1 MKINVKE
8 GNYAKLGVQQQA
20 GQVTF
25 TFCGEK
31 EDICFVVLV
40 RKSDMN
46 RVRVEVPESF
56 CLGSLRSITI
66 VDLDVTGYVYYYEI
80 NGIKQIDPCAQRIV
94 GREIW
99 NDESRKAKDY
109 EVFCGFAKEDFDWKN
124 DLAPEI
130 PRDRMLLYKLHV
142 RGFTMDAD
150 KQKYPGTF
158 QALMNRIGYLEK
170 LGITTVELMP
180 VYEFEE
186 MPIPVETK
194 LPEYVKWEP
203 DEEDMIQPESVQVQV
218 GRLNYWGYGPGNYF
232 AVKASYASNPEQA
245 DREYKTLIRR
255 LHAHHMECIME
266 MYFPEDTN
274 HNLIVDVLRYWVREY
289 HVDGFHLLGESIPVT
304 AIVQDNLLSRTK
316 IMCEKYDPGVV
327 CDGRKYMNLYVY
339 KDEYMYPARKIL
351 NHLNGNM
358 KEFIDQQRKQGSS
371 LGYVNY
377 ITSNNG
383 FTLADLFMYNDRHN
397 EENGENNLDGNAW
410 NYSNNYGIEG
420 PTRKRY
426 INSLR
431 RLKWRNSMLMLML
444 AQGVPML
451 WAGDEIGN
459 SQKGNNN
466 AYCQD
471 NAIGWVNW
479 KNEKTHRKELVF
491 LQKLVR
497 FRKEHPIISNEMPF
511 QFSDYHALGC
521 PDLSFHGESAWILEP
536 TVGRMCIGMLY
547 CGAYTKGDK
556 EAEDVY
562 VAYNFF
568 SAVSSLAL
576 PQLDKHKRWYL
587 VMDSSNDSQ
596 PYLDEAVLM
605 ENSSITMM
613 PQSICVL
620 VGRRVT
626 E

>member
-266 MYFPEDTN
+266 MYFPVDTN

-358 KEFIDQQRKQGSS
+358 KEFIDQQRKQGSRI
-371 LGYVNY
+371 GYVNY

-451 WAGDEIGN
+451 WAGDEIEN

>member
-266 MYFPEDTN
+266 MYFPEGTN

-358 KEFIDQQRKQGSS
+358 KEFLDQQRKQGSR

-420 PTRKRY
+420 PTKKRY

-491 LQKLVR
+491 LQKLVC

>member
-40 RKSDMN
+40 RKSDLN
-46 RVRVEVPESF
+46 RVRIEVPEAF

-99 NDESRKAKDY
+99 NDESRKANDY

-158 QALMNRIGYLEK
+158 QALMNRVGYLEK

-186 MPIPVETK
+186 IPIPVETK
-194 LPEYVKWEP
+194 LPEYVKWES
-203 DEEDMIQPESVQVQV
+203 DEEDMIQLETVQVQV

-274 HNLIVDVLRYWVREY
+274 HNLIIDALRYWVREY

-316 IMCEKYDPGVV
+316 IMCEKYDSGVV

-358 KEFIDQQRKQGSS
+358 KEFIDQQRKQGSR

-397 EENGENNLDGNAW
+397 EDNGENNLDGNAW

-431 RLKWRNSMLMLML
+431 RLKWRNSMMMLML

-511 QFSDYHALGC
+511 QFSDYRALGC
-521 PDLSFHGESAWILEP
+521 PDLSFHGESAWIVEP
-536 TVGRMCIGMLY
+536 AVGRMCIGMLY
-547 CGAYTKGDK
+547 CGAYTKDVK

-587 VMDSSNDSQ
+587 VMDSSNDAQ

>member
-186 MPIPVETK
+186 RPIPVETK

-203 DEEDMIQPESVQVQV
+203 GEEDKIQPESVQVQV
-218 GRLNYWGYGPGNYF
+218 GRLNYWVYGPGNYF

-266 MYFPEDTN
+266 MYFPVDTN

-358 KEFIDQQRKQGSS
+358 KEFIDQQRKQGSR

-420 PTRKRY
+420 PTKKRY

>member
-232 AVKASYASNPEQA
+232 AVKASYASSPAQA

-266 MYFPEDTN
+266 MYFPVDTN

-358 KEFIDQQRKQGSS
+358 KEFIDQQRKQGSR

-420 PTRKRY
+420 PTRKHY

>member
-1 MKINVKE
+1 M
-8 GNYAKLGVQQQA
+8 
-20 GQVTF
+20 
-25 TFCGEK
+25 
-31 EDICFVVLV
+31 
-40 RKSDMN
+40 
-46 RVRVEVPESF
+46 
-56 CLGSLRSITI
+56 
-66 VDLDVTGYVYYYEI
+66 
-80 NGIKQIDPCAQRIV
+80 
-94 GREIW
+94 
-99 NDESRKAKDY
+99 
-109 EVFCGFAKEDFDWKN
+109 FCGFAKEDFDWKN

-245 DREYKTLIRR
+245 DQEYKTLIRR

-266 MYFPEDTN
+266 MYFPVDTN

-358 KEFIDQQRKQGSS
+358 KEFIDQQRKQGSR

-420 PTRKRY
+420 PTRKHY

-536 TVGRMCIGMLY
+536 TVGKMCIGMLY

>member
-158 QALMNRIGYLEK
+158 QALMNRIGYLEM

-218 GRLNYWGYGPGNYF
+218 GRLNYWGYGSGNYF

-266 MYFPEDTN
+266 MYFPVDTN

-358 KEFIDQQRKQGSS
+358 KEFIDQQRKQGSR

-420 PTRKRY
+420 PTRKHY

-491 LQKLVR
+491 LQKLVC

>member
-80 NGIKQIDPCAQRIV
+80 SGIKQIDPCAQRIV

-266 MYFPEDTN
+266 MYFPVDTN

-358 KEFIDQQRKQGSS
+358 KEFIDQQRKQGSR

-451 WAGDEIGN
+451 WAGDEIEN

>member
-218 GRLNYWGYGPGNYF
+218 GRLNYWGYGPVNYF

-358 KEFIDQQRKQGSS
+358 KEFLDQQRKQGSR

-451 WAGDEIGN
+451 WAGDEIEN